1 MLNNIRKKISNNYL
15 AIAGIILG
23 ISLLYLIFLAPTLR
37 EVVPFRLNS
46 IVYYLCMLFIVLKFT
61 DIYHFNLSYLKEKKV
76 ENKTKF
82 LINKT
87 IVIFIFTIII
97 VGKTF
102 LMVMIRKNIDSPF
115 PLHEIIGTAI
125 LYIFSGFAEEYLFS
139 GLLFEGFK
147 KKGMPYFLNVLIVCT
162 LFAFYHRDFSFY
174 FFIPFGIR
182 FVILLGYR
190 FYPSLIFF
198 SIFHCLWNEASNL
211 CLFWYTLRRRL
222 KIVIIKDNKT
232 YIWW

>member
-1 MLNNIRKKISNNYL
+1 MPKNLLKDKSNNYL
-15 AIAGIILG
+15 AIAGILLG
-23 ISLLYLIFLAPTLR
+23 ISLLYLIFLSPTLC
-37 EVVPFRLNS
+37 EVVPFRLNT
-46 IVYYLCMLFIVLKFT
+46 IVYYLCILLVILKFT
-61 DIYHFNLSYLKEKKV
+61 DIYHFNLSYLKEKKL

-102 LMVMIRKNIDSPF
+102 LMIMIRKNIDSPF
-115 PLHEIIGTAI
+115 PLQEIIGSAI
-125 LYIFSGFAEEYLFS
+125 LFIFSGFAEEYLFS

-147 KKGMPYFLNVLIVCT
+147 RKGLPFIINVLIVSL
-162 LFAFYHRDFSFY
+162 LFAFYHLDFSFS

-182 FVILLGYR
+182 FVMLLGYR

-211 CLFWYTLRRRL
+211 CLF
-222 KIVIIKDNKT
+222 
-232 YIWW
+232 